1 MEGIGGIHLHFQG
14 KLIKQHIDITEDF
27 TSEDD
32 NIFSFPPTKA
42 FTERSNPILF
52 NSEYKIQ
59 LLVGNP
65 LQPIKCFQLAT
76 D

>member
-1 MEGIGGIHLHFQG
+1 MIVNNNN
-14 KLIKQHIDITEDF
+14 
-27 TSEDD
+27 D
-32 NIFSFPPTKA
+32 NIYSFPPTKA

-52 NSEYKIQ
+52 NSEHEIQ

-65 LQPIKCFQLAT
+65 LQPIKCFHLAT